1 MPVNPRAVLAVIGT
15 AAMLKQRGDGAGD
28 GKGARRSQRS
38 PRIITASTAL
48 LVAGGGLYYL
58 WRNGQRRAQEVLDAG
73 VQPGMGVEPAVVV
86 EETVVVVEEPGS
98 GLAPEAMSGNGQEA
112 VFDVPPIEAGAA
124 EPISYGDS
132 VEGSEHPGGH
142 AGGVSDVIAS
152 PEAVV
157 DPEATPDP
165 IVSPEPALPQQTGDS
180 DSDQGSRPTSGTE
193 DV

>member
-1 MPVNPRAVLAVIGT
+1 MPVNPRAILTVIGT
-15 AAMLKQRGDGAGD
+15 AAMLKQRGDGAG
-28 GKGARRSQRS
+28 GKSARRWERN
-38 PRIITASTAL
+38 PRIITASTAV

-58 WRNGQRRAQEVLDAG
+58 WRNGQRRAQGVLDAG
-73 VQPGMGVEPAVVV
+73 AQSAVGVESTVVV

-98 GLAPEAMSGNGQEA
+98 GPAPEAMSGNGQEA
-112 VFDVPPIEAGAA
+112 VYGESPTEAGAP
-124 EPISYGDS
+124 EPIANADS

-142 AGGVSDVIAS
+142 PGGVSDVIAS

-165 IVSPEPALPQQTGDS
+165 IVSPEPALPQQTDDS
-180 DSDQGSRPTSGTE
+180 DSDQGSGKASSPE